1 VSGEEIIPRLMSSKQ
16 HLVLSDIHE
25 NSSSILRFITRAET
39 EFPKGFDIW
48 LLGDLFGHPDQS
60 IGDSSFNEQFL
71 STIQQL
77 EKYHP
82 KGVFGNWEYWL
93 NDEAG
98 DSAASRAQHLQA
110 LKERRAFLIR
120 QRNALFKLLS
130 DSEVITLPA
139 EDPEF
144 TLFHGCSFACHETTE
159 YQVAPCECYLYPK
172 DLNIVTKQLFGDSG
186 NLPTRHFLFGH
197 THLPGY
203 FVYAETTGIA
213 LWMQFTPSLTDRI
226 IRYDNG
232 IQRFGINPGS
242 AGVATQRIL
251 RTAVLLDTDEKTFRF
266 ITDEESD

>member
-1 VSGEEIIPRLMSSKQ
+1 MSSKQ

-25 NSSSILRFITRAET
+25 NSGSVLRFITRAET
-39 EFPKGFDIW
+39 EFPNGFDIW

-60 IGDSSFNEQFL
+60 TGDSSFDEQFL
-71 STIQQL
+71 ATMEQL

-82 KGVFGNWEYWL
+82 VGVPGNWEYWI

-98 DSAASRAQHLQA
+98 DSASVSRAPHLRA
-110 LKERRAFLIR
+110 LAERRKFLKG
-120 QRNALFKLLS
+120 QSNALFEEMS
-130 DSEVITLPA
+130 NREVIKVPA

-159 YQVAPCECYLYPK
+159 YRAAPCECYLYPK
-172 DLNIVTKQLFGDSG
+172 DLNIVTKQLFGDPE

-226 IRYDNG
+226 IRYENG
-232 IQRFGINPGS
+232 VQRFGVNPGS
-242 AGVATQRIL
+242 AGVAADRIP
-251 RTAVLLDTDEKTFRF
+251 RTAVLLDTEKKMFRF
-266 ITDEESD
+266 ITDEKSD